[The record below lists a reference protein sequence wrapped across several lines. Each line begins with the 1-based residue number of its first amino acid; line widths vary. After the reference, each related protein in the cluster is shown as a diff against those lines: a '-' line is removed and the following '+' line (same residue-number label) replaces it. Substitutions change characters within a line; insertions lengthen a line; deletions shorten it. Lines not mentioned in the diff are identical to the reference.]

1 MKKNGGRFRI
11 RRMAEDAGYRR
22 MEKDVGYRRMG
33 EV

>member
-22 MEKDVGYRRMG
+22 MEAGV
-33 EV
+33 V